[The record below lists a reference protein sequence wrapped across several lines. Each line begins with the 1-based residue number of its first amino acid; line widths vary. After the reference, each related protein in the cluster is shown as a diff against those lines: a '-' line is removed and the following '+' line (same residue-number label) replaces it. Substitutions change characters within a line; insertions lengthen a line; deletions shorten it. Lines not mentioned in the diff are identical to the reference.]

1 MFKRIVYALIS
12 LTLIYVLTSYKIDHS
27 SILGFS
33 TQGLS
38 GVGLSSVGL
47 STGWL
52 SSAKLSTTPA
62 VYISSISIFLFGFIN
77 YIFLAHTFVGVFRP
91 TINNF
96 IFLISFIFCTTGL
109 TFLTGVLKYNTQQ
122 YVGILGYL
130 LYQLRQLIPI
140 TVTIYEAIVFILI
153 GLTLLLVSW
162 EIDLKKLITTQ
173 KLKNIIKE
181 KAKKPIT
188 KTQSTDRTI
197 KKPTL
202 ITEKLPTLSLLNTYA
217 KQKSSNTWNPQ
228 QRLNRLTQVLQEFGV
243 KGNIIKSSIGPVVT
257 LYELQPE
264 PGVKAI
270 RIIGLASDIARSM
283 SALSARIATIPGKD
297 VIGIELSN
305 PVRETVYLA
314 DVFNTPEY
322 QESEGLALAMGCDI
336 GGSPVI
342 SNLATMPHML
352 VAGTTGSGKSVAIHT
367 ILLSLL
373 FKHTPETCRL
383 ILIDPK
389 MLELSMYNDLPHL
402 LTPVVTEPK
411 MAVVALKWAIQEME
425 KRYRLL
431 SSAGVRNLADYNAKH
446 TEKLPYIVII
456 VDELADLMLVAG
468 KEIDSSIQRLAQMAR
483 AAGIHVILAT
493 QRPSVDVIT
502 GTIKANF
509 PTRVTFQ
516 LASKVDSRTILGD
529 YAGAELLLGKGDMLY
544 LNSSK
549 LQRVHGPFVSTAEVE
564 MVVNHWKAQE
574 AVEYEDIS
582 IADQEND
589 LQQKGYGDV
598 QDDPLFEA
606 VLEYVRNTKRAS
618 ASSIQREFSIGFNK
632 AARYLDIMEKLGKV
646 SSQDSMGR
654 RKVIV

>member
-1 MFKRIVYALIS
+1 MLLMFKRIVYALIS
-12 LTLIYVLTSYKIDHS
+12 LTLIYVLTSYKMEHS

-33 TQGLS
+33 TTGLS
-38 GVGLSSVGL
+38 TIGL

-52 SSAKLSTTPA
+52 SSIQLSTTPA
-62 VYISSISIFLFGFIN
+62 VYISGISIFLFGFIN
-77 YIFLAHTFVGVFRP
+77 YIFLAHAFVGVFRP

-96 IFLISFIFCTTGL
+96 LFLISFIFCSIGL

-122 YVGILGYL
+122 YVGIIGYF
-130 LYQLRQLIPI
+130 LYQARQLIPI
-140 TVTIYEAIVFILI
+140 TVTIYEAIIFILI
-153 GLTLLLVSW
+153 GLTLLLFSW
-162 EIDLKKLITTQ
+162 DIDLKKLMPSQ

-181 KAKKPIT
+181 KTKKSSVKI
-188 KTQSTDRTI
+188 QSNEKLP
-197 KKPTL
+197 KKTL
-202 ITEKLPTLSLLNTYA
+202 ITTEKLPTLSLLNTYA
-217 KQKSSNTWNPQ
+217 KQKQSANTWNPQ
-228 QRLNRLTQVLQEFGV
+228 HRLNRLVQVLQEFGV
-243 KGNIIKSSIGPVVT
+243 KGKIIKSSIGPVVT

-431 SSAGVRNLADYNAKH
+431 SAAGVRNLADYNAKH
-446 TEKLPYIVII
+446 LEKLPYIVIV

-516 LASKVDSRTILGD
+516 LASKIDSRTILGD

-564 MVVNHWKAQE
+564 MVVNHWKSQE
-574 AVEYEDIS
+574 PVEYEDIS

-589 LQQKGYGDV
+589 LQQKGYSDV

-646 SSQDSMGR
+646 SAQDSMGR
-654 RKVIV
+654 RKVIG